1 MTVTTTVDLKVAI
14 CVCTHNRSQGLT
26 RLLVALQDI
35 DLSGYNPQGVEV
47 IVIDNSPNSE
57 TQAICERAG
66 PRLPIAVHYV
76 PEPRAGITYA
86 RNRAVEVAL
95 ERGADFVAFIDD
107 DDQPQSDW
115 LIQLLDRQ
123 SVTGADMVFGTW
135 VLDSLMP
142 QWARDSGIFRSPIK
156 VKNENKGG
164 RYGLPGCASTCNAL
178 IGRDILER
186 IATTGPVFDHNF
198 RLSGG
203 EDKDFFIRA
212 RQLGGSVTSAETSVI
227 HRKHEPE
234 RYTARGL
241 LKRGFKNGC
250 SQVKMARAHGNTSRV
265 MKLLGTSLTKIIIS
279 LFLLPFSLFSK
290 GMLMHNLYRMAKAF
304 GVLYTTLTGRSISYY
319 SR

>member
-1 MTVTTTVDLKVAI
+1 MTATNIADLKVAV

-35 DLSGYNPQGVEV
+35 DLSGYNPDAVQV
-47 IVIDNSPNSE
+47 IVVDNNPNRE
-57 TQAICERAG
+57 TEAICARAA
-66 PRLPIAVHYV
+66 PRLHISVHYAV
-76 PEPRAGITYA
+76 EPRSGITFA

-123 SVTGADMVFGTW
+123 AVTGADLVFGTW
-135 VLDSLMP
+135 VLDTMMP
-142 QWARDSGIFRSPIK
+142 QWARESGIFRSP
-156 VKNENKGG
+156 VKAKHQNKGG

-178 IGRDILER
+178 VGRSILER
-186 IATTGPVFDHNF
+186 VATTGAIFNHTF
-198 RLSGG
+198 RFSGG

-212 RQLGGSVTSAETSVI
+212 RLLGARLASADMSVI
-227 HRKHEPE
+227 HRNHEPD

-241 LKRGFKNGC
+241 MRRGFKNGC
-250 SQVKMARAHGNTSRV
+250 SQVGMARSHGTAMRV
-265 MKLLGTSLTKIIIS
+265 VKLLGTSLGKLLMS
-279 LFLLPFSLFSK
+279 LFLLPFSIFSQ
-290 GMLMHNLYRMAKAF
+290 GMLMHNLYRIAKAF
-304 GVLYTTLTGRSISYY
+304 GVVYAAVTGRGINYY